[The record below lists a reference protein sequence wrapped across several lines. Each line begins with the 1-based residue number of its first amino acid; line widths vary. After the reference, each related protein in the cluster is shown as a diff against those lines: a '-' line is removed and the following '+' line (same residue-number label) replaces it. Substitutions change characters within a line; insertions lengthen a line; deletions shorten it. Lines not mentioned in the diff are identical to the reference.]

1 MASLGTQLLKRGL
14 QFTVGMEL
22 VKLGK
27 RMEENK
33 IIMDEERK
41 KEALTL
47 TNMSAGISPPHDTE
61 AKASI
66 TAKKIAE
73 AVLFIL
79 PFLIR
84 FHKIF

>member
-1 MASLGTQLLKRGL
+1 MASLSNQLLKRGL

-41 KEALTL
+41 KVQET
-47 TNMSAGISPPHDTE
+47 PP
-61 AKASI
+61 I
-66 TAKKIAE
+66 
-73 AVLFIL
+73 
-79 PFLIR
+79 
-84 FHKIF
+84 